1 MASRSC
7 RAAFAQMIFQ
17 RQVFGKG
24 SCAVVLAG
32 VIDYMARSSREEIRL
47 EITTFC
53 TGVIT
58 ISFFAARTGIMRQA
72 PCPNSAATPLLCG
85 VAFGGNTIGRRDNK
99 ET

>member
-32 VIDYMARSSREEIRL
+32 VIDYMARSSREEIKIRDYYFL
-47 EITTFC
+47 HWSHYNKFFC
-53 TGVIT
+53 CKDRYNEA
-58 ISFFAARTGIMRQA
+58 SSMSQFCR
-72 PCPNSAATPLLCG
+72 NSATLRCC
-85 VAFGGNTIGRRDNK
+85 VRR
-99 ET
+99 